1 MEWILAMVTY
11 DKKVLVELVKACGQ
25 ELIDRAD
32 DIVGSTEMLTDFDIW
47 ITIPKD
53 KIPKIRVDKEIAS
66 KNSWSVLMEK
76 S

>member
-1 MEWILAMVTY
+1 MAMY
-11 DKKVLVELVKACGQ
+11 DKEVLVELVKACGQ

-53 KIPKIRVDKEIAS
+53 EIPKIRVDKEIAS
-66 KNSWSVLMEK
+66 KNSWSVLIEK